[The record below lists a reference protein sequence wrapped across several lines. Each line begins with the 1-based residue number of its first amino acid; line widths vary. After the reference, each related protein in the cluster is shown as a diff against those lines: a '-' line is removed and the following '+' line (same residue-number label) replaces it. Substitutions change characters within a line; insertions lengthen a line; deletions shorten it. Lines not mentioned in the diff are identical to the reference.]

1 MILNNLDEI
10 YQEVL
15 EELSYRVGII
25 NLKDAYQFAMF
36 NEIVKQSKLAP
47 YSDIVIQSLCE
58 ADNAGKVWVK
68 KKDSGNIYQVEKGN
82 FDNSVHTP
90 ASSAEIQKVQSKEK
104 QPTSTKVEKPKVKL
118 DEPTKKPTQSLSQY
132 KPATV
137 KATEQ
142 KINEIDKFVDSADTD
157 TKKRADILKTNWN
170 KFINATTREER
181 VTAVKELANNNLIE
195 AHAGGK
201 KIYLSA
207 NTTLPYKHLS
217 GDGNAI
223 TVDMNKII
231 KEEGIEV
238 PMRGGA
244 ADRALADMSGKHNE
258 AGVVAYLAPTKENL
272 DSYKST
278 QNTFKSLGGDE
289 AKFDKI
295 NKKAADAIKALL
307 PNGSKITGAQQV
319 GGIGKTALNALGID
333 PKVDPTDLILSYK
346 DLNGKDGIIKV
357 SAKTYTDPKNITMKN
372 AGVGSA
378 GATYLGD
385 IGKSIDVSVDSIKKK
400 YRWDNTMSD
409 EQKAAQKKG
418 LKQEYLQ
425 QFSQKME
432 ELASNPKGQQQ
443 LVKMWKDVHGCGK
456 DVYTQIINKNTGD
469 VQIKA
474 PNHYCE
480 PKPPFGV
487 KFDGV
492 KLVINMG
499 GKGDSYLQIDMKT
512 EDAGSLKLLFRH
524 ITK

>member
-1 MILNNLDEI
+1 MILDNLDEI
-10 YQEVL
+10 YEEVL
-15 EELSYRVGII
+15 EELSYRVGIV
-25 NLKDAYQFAMF
+25 NLKDAYHFAIF
-36 NEIVKQSKLAP
+36 NDIVKESKLAP

-58 ADNAGKVWVK
+58 ADDAGKIWIK
-68 KKDSGNIYQVEKGN
+68 KKDSGNIFQIQKGHFDANTHVLAKPGEVRKHQEKEKG
-82 FDNSVHTP
+82 DKP
-90 ASSAEIQKVQSKEK
+90 
-104 QPTSTKVEKPKVKL
+104 KVEKPKAKF
-118 DEPTKKPTQSLSQY
+118 DKPEKKSTQSLSQY

-142 KINEIDKFVDSADTD
+142 KINEIDKFLENADAD
-157 TKKRADILKTNWN
+157 TKKRIDILKKNWN

-181 VTAVKELANNNLIE
+181 VAAVRELASNNLIE

-207 NTTLPYKHLS
+207 NTTIPYKHLS

-223 TVDMNKII
+223 TIDMNKII
-231 KEEGIEV
+231 QEEGIEV

-258 AGVVAYLAPTKENL
+258 AGVVAYLSPTKENL
-272 DSYKST
+272 DAYKST
-278 QNTFKSLGGDE
+278 QDTFKSLGGDE

-307 PNGSKITGAQQV
+307 PKGSKITGAQQV
-319 GGIGKTALNALGID
+319 GGIGKNALKALGID
-333 PKVDPTDLILSYK
+333 PKVDPTDLILHYT
-346 DLNGKDGIIKV
+346 DENGKEGIIKV

-378 GATYLGD
+378 GVTYLGD
-385 IGKSIDVSVDSIKKK
+385 IGKSIDASVDTLKKK
-400 YRWDNTMSD
+400 YRWDSTMSD
-409 EQKAAQKKG
+409 EEKAAKKKG

-425 QFSQKME
+425 QFSQKMQ
-432 ELASNPKGQQQ
+432 ELANSPEGQKQ

-469 VQIKA
+469 VQIKE

-480 PKPPFGV
+480 PKPPFDV

>member
-15 EELSYRVGII
+15 EELSCRVGIV
-25 NLKDAYQFAMF
+25 NLKDEYQFAIF
-36 NEIVKQSKLAP
+36 NEILSESELAK
-47 YSDIVIQSLCE
+47 YSEVLIKSLCE
-58 ADNAGKVWVK
+58 VDTTGKVWVK
-68 KKDSGNIYQVEKGN
+68 NKDSENVYQIQKGN
-82 FDNSVHTP
+82 FDNSVHIA
-90 ASSAEIQKVQSKEK
+90 ASSKEVEK
-104 QPTSTKVEKPKVKL
+104 AQTKEKPKAKDKQV
-118 DEPTKKPTQSLSQY
+118 KPTQKPAETSSEY
-132 KPATV
+132 KPSTV
-137 KATEQ
+137 KATQQ
-142 KINEIDKFVDSADTD
+142 KIAEIDKFVENVDTD
-157 TKKRADILKTNWN
+157 TKTRVDILKNNWN
-170 KFINATTREER
+170 KFTMATSREEK
-181 VTAVKELANNNLIE
+181 VVAVRELASNNLIE

-223 TVDMNKII
+223 TVEMNKII
-231 KEEGIEV
+231 KEEGIDV

-258 AGVVAYLAPTKENL
+258 AGVVAYLSPTKENL
-272 DSYKST
+272 DLYKAT
-278 QNTFKSLGGDE
+278 QNTFKQLGGDE
-289 AKFDKI
+289 SKFDKI
-295 NKKAADAIKALL
+295 NKKAADVITQIL
-307 PNGSKITGAQQV
+307 PKGSTITGAQQV
-319 GGIGKTALNALGID
+319 GGIGKNALNALGID
-333 PKVDPTDLILSYK
+333 PKVDPTDLILNYK
-346 DLNGKDGIIKV
+346 DVNGKDSIIKV

-372 AGVGSA
+372 AGVSNA
-378 GATYLGD
+378 GTTYLGE
-385 IGKSIDVSVDSIKKK
+385 IGKSIDESFSKIKEK

-409 EQKAAQKKG
+409 VEKASQKKG
-418 LKQEYLQ
+418 LKQAYLQ

-432 ELASNPKGQQQ
+432 ELANNPKGQQQ

-474 PNHYCE
+474 PNYYCE

-499 GKGDSYLQIDMKT
+499 GKGDSYLQIDLKT
-512 EDAGSLKLLFRH
+512 EDTGSLKLLFRH

>member
-1 MILNNLDEI
+1 MILDNLDEI

-15 EELSYRVGII
+15 EELSYRVGIV
-25 NLKDAYQFAMF
+25 NLRNKKHVDILS
-36 NEIVKQSKLAP
+36 EILDTTELAQ
-47 YSDIVIQSLCE
+47 YKSDILSELYKNVITELEFQDKTAFTDYKSQHKMRPST
-58 ADNAGKVWVK
+58 KVKIGDKETTVGAA
-68 KKDSGNIYQVEKGN
+68 SG
-82 FDNSVHTP
+82 T
-90 ASSAEIQKVQSKEK
+90 SKEK
-104 QPTSTKVEKPKVKL
+104 K
-118 DEPTKKPTQSLSQY
+118 DEPKNKPESNLSQY
-132 KPATV
+132 KPATI

-142 KINEIDKFVDSADTD
+142 KINEIDKFVENADTD
-157 TKKRADILKTNWN
+157 TKKRVDILKNNWN
-170 KFINATTREER
+170 KFINANTREEK
-181 VTAVKELANNNLIE
+181 VAAVRELANNNLIE

-223 TVDMNKII
+223 TVDMNNII

-258 AGVVAYLAPTKENL
+258 AGVVAYLSPTKENL
-272 DSYKST
+272 DLYKAT

-295 NKKAADAIKALL
+295 NKKAADAINSLL
-307 PNGSKITGAQQV
+307 PTGSKITGAQQV
-319 GGIGKTALNALGID
+319 GGIGKNALNALGID
-333 PKVDPTDLILSYK
+333 PKVDPTDLILHYK
-346 DLNGKDGIIKV
+346 SSDGKDGIIKV

-378 GATYLGD
+378 GVTYLGE
-385 IGKSIDVSVDSIKKK
+385 IGKSIDESFGKIKQK
-400 YRWDNTMSD
+400 YQWDNTMSD
-409 EQKAAQKKG
+409 VEKAAKKKG

-474 PNHYCE
+474 PNYYCE

-499 GKGDSYLQIDMKT
+499 GKGDSYLQIDLKT
-512 EDAGSLKLLFRH
+512 EDTGSLKLLFRH